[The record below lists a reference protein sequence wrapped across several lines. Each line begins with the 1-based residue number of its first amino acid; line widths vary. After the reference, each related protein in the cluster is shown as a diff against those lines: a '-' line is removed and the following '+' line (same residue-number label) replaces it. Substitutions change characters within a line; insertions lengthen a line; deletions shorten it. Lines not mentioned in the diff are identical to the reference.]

1 MPRKGAPKRS
11 QDEEN
16 GTPQKVFKIFLQ
28 ENCPGKAPD
37 GQKWYLYKEKPEESA
52 KKTPAK
58 KTAAKKTAAP
68 PPTDE
73 SSSDSD
79 DSDSDDDSDSSDS
92 DSDSSDSSDSDEAV
106 LASGNDKLIF
116 KRQQNSGVSIDF
128 GRQVPSTATIVRN
141 RGDGDCGYLAFGQ
154 WLQKYR
160 QTLPEAETRC
170 NALRGIVA
178 NFNLRNSPCNGIV
191 NNAVFEARKKKAR
204 KPGAWMQDEELIML
218 ACHFNVC
225 VVVYKDYSDTATI
238 TSNSGLQAITDR
250 NAVTYTKVNSDSC
263 NEFLVRDSES
273 TMWLWN
279 NKTTLG
285 VPHYE
290 LLVDVTYVDVA

>member
-1 MPRKGAPKRS
+1 MKNTAAKK
-11 QDEEN
+11 
-16 GTPQKVFKIFLQ
+16 T
-28 ENCPGKAPD
+28 A
-37 GQKWYLYKEKPEESA
+37 EKKTAA

-58 KTAAKKTAAP
+58 KTAAKKTPAP

-73 SSSDSD
+73 SS
-79 DSDSDDDSDSSDS
+79 SDSDDDSDSSDS
-92 DSDSSDSSDSDEAV
+92 DSDSSDSDSDSSDSDEAV

-154 WLQKYR
+154 WLQKYKR
-160 QTLPEAETRC
+160 LPEEQTRC

-178 NFNLRNSPCNGIV
+178 NFNLQNSPCNGIV

-218 ACHFNVC
+218 ACHFKIC

-238 TSNSGLQAITDR
+238 NYRSGPQANTDL
-250 NAVTYTKVNSDSC
+250 NAVTYTEVNSDSC
-263 NEFLVRDSES
+263 NEFLVRDSKS

-279 NKTTLG
+279 NMTTLG